1 MAEVITI
8 EEIPDFIARTVDGIA
23 SGVAALRA
31 KGIMAE
37 MPSEV
42 AVQAVVITKW
52 QELEIKGGEVSE
64 STEKQGGTTKEKQG
78 SSSNETSTRE
88 ERTTRDN
95 ENAHDQQD
103 TTNFESTSTL

>member
-1 MAEVITI
+1 MPEVITI
-8 EEIPDFIARTVDGIA
+8 EEIPDLITRTVDGIA

-37 MPSEV
+37 MPPEIQ
-42 AVQAVVITKW
+42 VQAVVISKW

-64 STEKQGGTTKEKQG
+64 STERQGGTTKEKQA
-78 SSSNETSTRE
+78 STSNETSSRD

-103 TTNFESTSTL
+103 STKFESTSTL